1 VHHELLPLNRRSRA
15 GALWALAGA
24 ALINCAICFSAVPS
38 GTPPPGATLPG
49 ATPQGASPPGAR
61 LSGTARMNDLV
72 PQTPATFLPG
82 GMLGIQL
89 GGSWVSSKQN
99 PSLHQ
104 LTCQPVADVGDFDEV
119 CFFKTSAASRVAG
132 AQIHDGFIVRK
143 DDHVVLVG
151 TGITIKS
158 ADDPLAESVVQAFQS
173 QINSS
178 FQHTG
183 DNILFVTLPAR
194 HLTAEELAGYSREA
208 PVLLVQLE
216 AKSKELAVLYGYL
229 GPVNAFGALTSD

>member
-1 VHHELLPLNRRSRA
+1 VHQQLQPLNRRHLHLKA

-24 ALINCAICFSAVPS
+24 ALICGAVCF
-38 GTPPPGATLPG
+38 GAAPVD
-49 ATPQGASPPGAR
+49 
-61 LSGTARMNDLV
+61 DLV
-72 PQTPATFLPG
+72 PQTPAKFLPG
-82 GMLGIQL
+82 GMLGVQL
-89 GGSWVSSKQN
+89 GGSWVLSKQS

-104 LTCQPVADVGDFDEV
+104 LNCQLVPDAGDFDEV

-132 AQIHDGFIVRK
+132 AQIHDGFIARK

-173 QINSS
+173 QINAT

-194 HLTAEELAGYSREA
+194 HLTVDELAGYSKEA

-216 AKSKELAVLYGYL
+216 ARSNELAVLYGYL

>member
-1 VHHELLPLNRRSRA
+1 VPHHLQPSNRRLKA
-15 GALWALAGA
+15 PWALAGA
-24 ALINCAICFSAVPS
+24 ALIYGAVCFGAVPFGAPPS
-38 GTPPPGATLPG
+38 GGMSSGAQQAG
-49 ATPQGASPPGAR
+49 
-61 LSGTARMNDLV
+61 DLV
-72 PQTPATFLPG
+72 PQTPAAFLPG

-89 GGSWVSSKQN
+89 GGSWSSSKQN
-99 PSLHQ
+99 PSLHE
-104 LTCQPVADVGDFDEV
+104 LACQPVPDVSDFDEV
-119 CFFKTSAASRVAG
+119 CFFRTSAASRVAG

-151 TGITIKS
+151 TGITIKN

-194 HLTAEELAGYSREA
+194 HLTAEELAGYSRVA

-216 AKSKELAVLYGYL
+216 ARTNELAVLYGYL